1 MKTDELIN
9 MLANH
14 APPVDRQI
22 VTRRFGTALVI
33 GLALAL
39 LVLLTVFGIRPDIG
53 QVAATPLFWAKLA
66 LPASLL
72 AGALLVTTRLA
83 RPGAPVGN
91 GWVTV
96 AAPVVA
102 VWLAALGLLFSVSAN
117 NRWALIFGETWRV
130 CPVNIA
136 LLSIPAFVCVFWAI
150 RGFAP
155 TRLRL
160 AGAAGGLLAGS
171 MATLAYSLHCPEMSV
186 AFWAVWYVLGMLIP
200 TAVGAL
206 LGPRLLRW

>member
-72 AGALLVTTRLA
+72 AGALH
-83 RPGAPVGN
+83 
-91 GWVTV
+91 
-96 AAPVVA
+96 
-102 VWLAALGLLFSVSAN
+102 LGDD
-117 NRWALIFGETWRV
+117 
-130 CPVNIA
+130 
-136 LLSIPAFVCVFWAI
+136 
-150 RGFAP
+150 
-155 TRLRL
+155 L
-160 AGAAGGLLAGS
+160 AG
-171 MATLAYSLHCPEMSV
+171 
-186 AFWAVWYVLGMLIP
+186 
-200 TAVGAL
+200 
-206 LGPRLLRW
+206 

>member
-39 LVLLTVFGIRPDIG
+39 LVLLMVFGIRPDIG
-53 QVAATPLFWAKLA
+53 QVA
-66 LPASLL
+66 
-72 AGALLVTTRLA
+72 
-83 RPGAPVGN
+83 
-91 GWVTV
+91 
-96 AAPVVA
+96 
-102 VWLAALGLLFSVSAN
+102 
-117 NRWALIFGETWRV
+117 
-130 CPVNIA
+130 
-136 LLSIPAFVCVFWAI
+136 
-150 RGFAP
+150 
-155 TRLRL
+155 
-160 AGAAGGLLAGS
+160 
-171 MATLAYSLHCPEMSV
+171 ATLAYSLHCPEMSV

>member
-9 MLANH
+9 MLANQ

-22 VTRRFGTALVI
+22 VAGRFGKALVI
-33 GLALAL
+33 GLVLAL
-39 LVLLTVFGIRPDIG
+39 LLL
-53 QVAATPLFWAKLA
+53 LA

-91 GWVTV
+91 GWATV
-96 AAPVVA
+96 ALPVIA
-102 VWLAALGLLFSVSAN
+102 VWLAALGLLLSVSAN
-117 NRWALIFGETWRV
+117 SRWALIFGETWRV
-130 CPVNIA
+130 CPLNIA
-136 LLSIPAFVCVFWAI
+136 LLSIPTFACVFWAI

-206 LGPRLLRW
+206 FGPRLLRW